1 MNRKYVQG
9 NLLVNSFLR
18 MGYQIMGPATLL
30 RIIPPLLTLFQL
42 LHVALLLFS
51 ILYTFQVYSFSLSRT
66 TSAPHL
72 PEDLVRPLLQLPA
85 SDCLK
90 GATHP

>member
-1 MNRKYVQG
+1 
-9 NLLVNSFLR
+9 
-18 MGYQIMGPATLL
+18 MGLATLL
-30 RIIPPLLTLFQL
+30 RIIPPLLAHFQL

-51 ILYTFQVYSFSLSRT
+51 ILYTFQVHSFSLSRT
-66 TSAPHL
+66 TSTPHL

-90 GATHP
+90 GATQPWRHQVVSHFYRLPIALRR